1 MEEGNGKSIRGQRWG
16 RPASTGR
23 VSSLISTATSLA
35 TRGERKTKSRD
46 GDPDLWGTQLEIQ
59 GQCQGEACGV
69 HSKGCGTNSMA
80 WRWDAEGGAGCS
92 VFQGEMRCTAG
103 HKYILGLLSLKQ
115 MGTVGSMEKTRME
128 QHPR

>member
-1 MEEGNGKSIRGQRWG
+1 MLERGRAMAKSIQGLRWG

-35 TRGERKTKSRD
+35 TRRKIENQKQ
-46 GDPDLWGTQLEIQ
+46 GWGPRPMGYTQLEIQ

-69 HSKGCGTNSMA
+69 HSKGCGTDSMA

-92 VFQGEMRCTAG
+92 VFQGAMR
-103 HKYILGLLSLKQ
+103 
-115 MGTVGSMEKTRME
+115 
-128 QHPR
+128 